1 MQQVRERA
9 IASGCLVVL
18 MGLFGCSRLEPRS
31 PIVEKVEKVEQDGSG
46 DLAAVSKDGMREWL
60 GKHKDV
66 AYQVD
71 GMCKPVRQNA
81 TAQWADSTEGR
92 LCTAA
97 RELAFWRGGPVTSDD
112 KTYSP
117 GLK

>member
-1 MQQVRERA
+1 LCA
-9 IASGCLVVL
+9 
-18 MGLFGCSRLEPRS
+18 CSRPEPAG
-31 PIVEKVEKVEQDGSG
+31 PIVEKAEQAGSG
-46 DLAAVSKDGMREWL
+46 NLAAVSKDGMREWL
-60 GKHKDV
+60 GKHTDV

-71 GMCKPVRQNA
+71 EMCKPVRQKA

-97 RELAFWRGGPVTSDD
+97 RELAFWRSGPVTSDG
-112 KTYSP
+112 KTFLP

>member
-1 MQQVRERA
+1 MRQLRRRA
-9 IASGCLVVL
+9 IAYGCLAVFVAL
-18 MGLFGCSRLEPRS
+18 QACSRSEPNS
-31 PIVEKVEKVEQDGSG
+31 PIVERVEQAGSG

-60 GKHKDV
+60 GKHKEM
-66 AYQVD
+66 ANQVD
-71 GMCKPVRQNA
+71 EMCKPVRQTA
-81 TAQWADSTEGR
+81 TAEWTESTEGR

-97 RELAFWRGGPVTSDD
+97 RELAFFRSGPVTGDD

>member
-1 MQQVRERA
+1 MQQLRTGAVA
-9 IASGCLVVL
+9 FGW
-18 MGLFGCSRLEPRS
+18 LFLLTTFSCSRPEPNT
-31 PIVEKVEKVEQDGSG
+31 PIVEKVEQAGSG
-46 DLAAVSKDGMREWL
+46 SLTAVSKDGMREWL

-71 GMCKPVRQNA
+71 EMCKPVRLKA
-81 TAQWADSTEGR
+81 TAQWAESTEGR

-97 RELAFWRGGPVTSDD
+97 RELAFWRSGPVTGND
-112 KTYSP
+112 KTYLP

>member
-1 MQQVRERA
+1 MQQLRKRA
-9 IASGCLVVL
+9 IVSGCLLVL
-18 MGLFGCSRLEPRS
+18 MGVFACSRPESRG
-31 PIVEKVEKVEQDGSG
+31 PIVEKVEQAGSG

-81 TAQWADSTEGR
+81 TAQWAESTEGR

-97 RELAFWRGGPVTSDD
+97 RELAFWRGGPVTSDE

>member
-1 MQQVRERA
+1 MQQLRKRA
-9 IASGCLVVL
+9 IASGCSVVL
-18 MGLFGCSRLEPRS
+18 MGVFACSRPEPRS
-31 PIVEKVEKVEQDGSG
+31 PIVEKVEQAGSG

-81 TAQWADSTEGR
+81 TAQWAESTEGR

-97 RELAFWRGGPVTSDD
+97 RELAFWRGGPVTSDE
-112 KTYSP
+112 KAYSP

>member
-1 MQQVRERA
+1 MQQLRKRA

-18 MGLFGCSRLEPRS
+18 MGVFACSRPEPRS
-31 PIVEKVEKVEQDGSG
+31 PIVEKV
-46 DLAAVSKDGMREWL
+46 
-60 GKHKDV
+60 
-66 AYQVD
+66 VD

-81 TAQWADSTEGR
+81 TAQWAESTEGR

-97 RELAFWRGGPVTSDD
+97 RELAFWRGGPVTSDK

>member
-1 MQQVRERA
+1 MRQLRTGA
-9 IASGCLVVL
+9 IAYRGLIVL
-18 MGLFGCSRLEPRS
+18 TVLCACSRPEPRS
-31 PIVEKVEKVEQDGSG
+31 TIVEKVEQAGSG
-46 DLAAVSKDGMREWL
+46 NLASVPKDGMREWL
-60 GKHKDV
+60 GKHKEV

-71 GMCKPVRQNA
+71 QMCKPVRQTA
-81 TAQWADSTEGR
+81 TAQWTESTEGR

-97 RELAFWRGGPVTSDD
+97 RELAFWRSGPVTNDD